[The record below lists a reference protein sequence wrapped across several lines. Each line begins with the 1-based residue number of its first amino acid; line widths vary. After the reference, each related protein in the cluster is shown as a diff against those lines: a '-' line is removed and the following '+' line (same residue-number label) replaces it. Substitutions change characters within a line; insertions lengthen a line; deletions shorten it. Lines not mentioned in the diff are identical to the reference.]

1 MSGWQEQVA
10 DTARRYGEL
19 DARLARTTVTET
31 SRDGV
36 VRVTVGADGSMV
48 DLVLLE
54 SRQPLSMAALAA
66 KIMSCV
72 SRARARLPDLIARA
86 MAETVG
92 HDKTADL
99 VLADARS
106 RFPPVPAEAAPHRR
120 EVAEEPRMVAP
131 PRGMPPPAVAP
142 PPHRGDDRD
151 DDWNE
156 TAIFENP

>member
-19 DARLARTTVTET
+19 DARLAHTTVTET

-36 VRVTVGADGSMV
+36 VQVTVSADGSMV

-92 HDKTADL
+92 HDQTSEL

-106 RFPPVPAEAAPHRR
+106 RFPPVPAEPAAQRR
-120 EVAEEPRMVAP
+120 EMVEEPR
-131 PRGMPPPAVAP
+131 RVAP
-142 PPHRGDDRD
+142 PPVAAPPAHRGDDRD